1 VSHIF
6 LLTSSL
12 RLILNPGSLD
22 RSISS
27 SLGSQSSR
35 ILLIISPRIPC
46 CRLTHA
52 VDSIGQYRFKLA
64 DLNHYPTPYRKER
77 GYGRSTSL
85 TLGLCSPDHFAGGK
99 IDKNPVRSA
108 SRILRISVGLA
119 PIGRK
124 RTIKRAE
131 GGCSNGH
138 STLGQKRGKIGPK
151 SWSIRQ
157 RARKAQ
163 GSQRPCPGTTA
174 IMTTNT
180 SQIDPS
186 FWSDQLFEDGPDEMD
201 LTPETRNTIDDT
213 NIPQSQM
220 IHAGDSQSV
229 ITHNWRGG

>member
-1 VSHIF
+1 MSRIL

-12 RLILNPGSLD
+12 RLIWNPEPLD

-27 SLGSQSSR
+27 SLGLQSSR
-35 ILLIISPRIPC
+35 ILLIISPWTPC

-52 VDSIGQYRFKLA
+52 VNSIGQYRFKLA

-85 TLGLCSPDHFAGGK
+85 TLGLRSPDYFGGGK
-99 IDKNPVRSA
+99 IDKNPVGSA
-108 SRILRISVGLA
+108 SRILRVSVGLA
-119 PIGRK
+119 PFGRK
-124 RTIKRAE
+124 RTIKRTE
-131 GGCSNGH
+131 GGCINGK
-138 STLGQKRGKIGPK
+138 STLGQKRGKTGPK
-151 SWSIRQ
+151 FRSTRQ

-163 GSQRPCPGTTA
+163 GSQRPCPGTTD

-201 LTPETRNTIDDT
+201 LTPEARNTFDDT
-213 NIPQSQM
+213 DIPQLQT
-220 IHAGDSQSV
+220 IPAGDSQSV

>member
-12 RLILNPGSLD
+12 RLILDLESLD

-27 SLGSQSSR
+27 SLGLQSSR
-35 ILLIISPRIPC
+35 ILSIISPWIPC

-52 VDSIGQYRFKLA
+52 VDTIGQYSFKLA

-85 TLGLCSPDHFAGGK
+85 ALGLRSSEYCGGGK
-99 IDKNPVRSA
+99 KDKNPVRSA
-108 SRILRISVGLA
+108 LRILRVSVGLA

-124 RTIKRAE
+124 RIIKRAA
-131 GGCSNGH
+131 GGCINGG
-138 STLGQKRGKIGPK
+138 STLGQKRGKTGPK
-151 SWSIRQ
+151 SGSIKL

-163 GSQRPCPGTTA
+163 GSQRPCSGTTA
-174 IMTTNT
+174 TMTTNT

-201 LTPETRNTIDDT
+201 LTPETRNTFDDT
-213 NIPQSQM
+213 NIPQLQT
-220 IHAGDSQSV
+220 IPAGDSQSV